1 MTIISASTAKATR
14 TSIREN
20 PPGDRL
26 GEKGGVLSRMPTAP
40 AAARDE
46 EAAGGNSAGFFR
58 QAFGKTGL
66 IGHVSVWSFAE
77 DLIAS
82 GIGRNRVGI
91 RARRISFWG

>member
-1 MTIISASTAKATR
+1 MTIISASTAKDTR

-20 PPGDRL
+20 PAGECLR
-26 GEKGGVLSRMPTAP
+26 EKGDGFRRMSTNP
-40 AAARDE
+40 ADARDAE
-46 EAAGGNSAGFFR
+46 TAGGNSAGFFR

-66 IGHVSVWSFAE
+66 IGHISVWSLAE

-91 RARRISFWG
+91 RTRRISFWG